1 MVNLQL
7 SPERQ
12 LIIFETLY
20 FRRPVVFYSSAAKLL
35 RVLVFFFLLL
45 LDFFQHDTAYINA
58 AQQLTKP
65 EYNNLWPP
73 LWYTQQQHF
82 KQRIYQMAAT
92 NSQVAKRSR
101 GDSGISAAGFLSG
114 PEETGCSLGNW
125 ITGLF
130 LISKGCE
137 LSRGLAWWNQSGS
150 WNSREK
156 NNKSFSKVSWH
167 RPSS

>member
-1 MVNLQL
+1 MCFVFFKYSGWNIWITGIFREQCVSSSACEWNKWSVFMVNLQL

-12 LIIFETLY
+12 LIIFKTLY

-35 RVLVFFFLLL
+35 RVLVFFFLL

-101 GDSGISAAGFLSG
+101 GDSGISAAGFLRTRG
-114 PEETGCSLGNW
+114 DGLQLG
-125 ITGLF
+125 
-130 LISKGCE
+130 
-137 LSRGLAWWNQSGS
+137 
-150 WNSREK
+150 
-156 NNKSFSKVSWH
+156 
-167 RPSS
+167 